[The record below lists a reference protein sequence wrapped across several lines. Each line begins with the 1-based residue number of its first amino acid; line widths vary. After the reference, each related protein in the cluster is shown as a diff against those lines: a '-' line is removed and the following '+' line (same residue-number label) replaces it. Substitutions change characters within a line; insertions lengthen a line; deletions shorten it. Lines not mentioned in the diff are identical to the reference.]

1 MNPTAGPTL
10 RAPMFRDRAN
20 TIATIALGTLLA
32 YFAYSFVQW
41 AIVQAVW
48 SLPADAGS
56 LPCRAVSGKGACWAV
71 VVERVRFMLFGS
83 YPPGEQWR
91 PRVVCL
97 LFVSLFA
104 ASLVRIFWTRWLL
117 ALWMAVPAIAVIL
130 LHGGWLGLTEV
141 PSEFWGGL
149 PLTFLLS
156 TAGFTGALPCAVLL
170 ALGRR
175 SGLPAIRGLSVAY
188 IEVVRGVPLITF
200 LFMAAVMFPLFTPQG
215 LSVDKL
221 VRAQIAFVMV
231 TAAYVAEVIRGG
243 LQAVPRGQYEAAASI
258 GLSFWPA
265 MILVVLPQALRVSIP
280 PLVNTFIAL
289 FKDTSLVIVIGL
301 FDLLGAAKAVIVDPK
316 WVGFG
321 VEVYL
326 FAAAV
331 YFVFCYAVSRFSLR
345 LERELQRTAGAA

>member
-1 MNPTAGPTL
+1 MRPVARL
-10 RAPMFRDRAN
+10 PMFADRTN
-20 TIATIALGTLLA
+20 TIATIAVGALLA
-32 YFAYSFVQW
+32 YLACAFGQW
-41 AIVQAVW
+41 AIVHAIW
-48 SLPADAGS
+48 RLPADAGS
-56 LPCRAVSGKGACWAV
+56 LPCRAAQGAGACWAV
-71 VVERVRFMLFGS
+71 VVERARFMFFGG

-91 PRVVCL
+91 PAVVCL
-97 LFVSLFA
+97 LFVSVSA
-104 ASLVRIFWTRWLL
+104 ASVVRTFWSRWLL
-117 ALWMAVPAIAVIL
+117 ASWIAVSAAAVVL
-130 LHGGWLGLTEV
+130 LRGGWLGLADV
-141 PSEFWGGL
+141 PSESWGGL

-156 TAGFTGALPCAVLL
+156 TVGFTLAFPAAVLL

-175 SGLPAIRGLSVAY
+175 STLPAIRTLSVVY
-188 IEVVRGVPLITF
+188 IEVVRGVPVITF
-200 LFMAAVMFPLFTPQG
+200 LFMAAVMFPLFAPPGFT
-215 LSVDKL
+215 VDKL

-231 TAAYVAEVIRGG
+231 TAAYLAEVVRSG

-265 MILVVLPQALRVSIP
+265 MMLVVLPQALRVSIP

-326 FAAAV
+326 FTAAV
-331 YFVFCYAVSRFSLR
+331 YFLFCFVVSRFSLR
-345 LERELQRTAGAA
+345 LERDLQRARAA

>member
-1 MNPTAGPTL
+1 
-10 RAPMFRDRAN
+10 MFRDRAN
-20 TIATIALGTLLA
+20 TVATIALGLLVA

-41 AIVQAVW
+41 AIVHAVW
-48 SLPADAGS
+48 RLPADASS
-56 LPCRAVSGKGACWAV
+56 LPCRAVRGKGACWAV
-71 VVERVRFMLFGS
+71 VVERARFMLFGS
-83 YPPGEQWR
+83 YPLGEQWR
-91 PRVVCL
+91 PKMVCL
-97 LFVSLFA
+97 LFASLYA
-104 ASLVRIFWTRWLL
+104 ASLVRTLWTRRLL
-117 ALWMAVPAIAVIL
+117 VLWIAVPAVAVFV
-130 LHGGWLGLTEV
+130 LHGGWLGLTDV

-156 TAGFTGALPCAVLL
+156 TAGFAAALPFAVLL

-175 SGLPAIRGLSVAY
+175 SMLPAIRALSVAY
-188 IEVVRGVPLITF
+188 IEVVRGVPVITF
-200 LFMAAVMFPLFTPQG
+200 LFMAAVMFPLFAPPG
-215 LSVDKL
+215 FSVDKL

-231 TAAYVAEVIRGG
+231 TAAYVAEVIRSG

-258 GLSFWPA
+258 GLPFWPG
-265 MILVVLPQALRVSIP
+265 MILVVLPQALRISIP

-301 FDLLGAAKAVIVDPK
+301 FDLLGAAKAVLIDPK

-321 VEVYL
+321 VEIYL

-345 LERELQRTAGAA
+345 LERELQRAAGAA